1 MTLKYS
7 DSAVLVFAKAPIAG
21 EVNTR
26 LIPDIGIDAAT
37 QLQAEL
43 IHSRLNALQKNKLCH
58 VELWCSPDSDH
69 EFFQKCKDKYGVP
82 LFSQQGDDLGMRMSL
97 AIKEALKRFERV
109 VLIGTDAP
117 SLKVDQIELAI
128 QKLADD
134 VVVISPAEDGGYVLI
149 GMSQYYSDIF
159 NSVPWGTK
167 HVLRKTKN
175 NIEVNGLCAVELNTC
190 WDIDRLEDYRR
201 YKNPDFII
209 LK

>member
-1 MTLKYS
+1 MTLKHS

-21 EVNTR
+21 QVNTR

-43 IHSRLNALQKNKLCH
+43 IHSRLDDLKKNKLCH

-69 EFFQKCKDKYGVP
+69 EFFQQCEDKYAVT

-97 AIKEALKRFERV
+97 AIKQALKRFERV

-117 SLKVDQIELAI
+117 SLKIDQIDMAI
-128 QKLADD
+128 EKLADD

-149 GMSQYYSDIF
+149 GMNQHYGDIF

-167 HVLRKTKN
+167 NVLSCTRR
-175 NIEVNGLCAVELNTC
+175 NIKSNKLRVEELNLC
-190 WDIDRLEDYRR
+190 WDIDRIEDYQR
-201 YKNPDFII
+201 YKKI
-209 LK
+209 